1 MSENKLRIL
10 VTGAGGIAGV
20 NFVRSLRNSDT
31 EFFIVGTDFNKYHLE
46 FPQVDKRIRTPR
58 HSDPGFIDLIKKIVS
73 DNDIDFVHPQP
84 ASEAKIIAKH
94 RHELN
99 AEVFLPDN
107 EILTLDK
114 LETQKI
120 LKSKNIAVAKTETIE
135 STNDVKTA
143 FEKLGQ
149 EKIWVRAKDGAGGRL
164 SLLCNNPEEAEL
176 WIKLWIKKGQIEPTD
191 FMLQE
196 YLSGRNIS
204 CDSLWNREIHSRS
217 DGLINGFTR
226 ERLEYPFKHISPSGI
241 TGTPTVS
248 RIIEGNSSF
257 KLGLDAI
264 KAIDPRPHGSYAVD
278 IKEDKDGKPYVTEID
293 SGKFHTTTPLWGY
306 AYKEYL
312 KNTSDKNE
320 NPKWYDHYNLAWIY
334 TMMAMKVETNT
345 ELHEINQM
353 YEYGIHLLRHMDSGV
368 WLWKENNY
376 KLKIL

>member
-1 MSENKLRIL
+1 MRIL

-278 IKEDKDGKPYVTEID
+278 IK
-293 SGKFHTTTPLWGY
+293 
-306 AYKEYL
+306 
-312 KNTSDKNE
+312 
-320 NPKWYDHYNLAWIY
+320 
-334 TMMAMKVETNT
+334 
-345 ELHEINQM
+345 
-353 YEYGIHLLRHMDSGV
+353 
-368 WLWKENNY
+368 
-376 KLKIL
+376 